1 MENENEIP
9 KTEEVK
15 ENVPQKSGVVKT
27 YAEDMANA
35 IDHVEGGMIRQIIQ
49 EQEEGQKIQ
58 ENISPESTKNRMLML
73 ISSILLISAF
83 VSLFFAFNSRGKVPT
98 VEPVKQMKNMIFVEQ
113 NKFLEIEGFSKS
125 QIIETIKN
133 EVADLQI
140 KNGGIEAIYLT
151 ENKNVVNFSRFMEL
165 MKSNVPNEVTGYTN
179 ENFMIGVYNNN
190 NDKSLFILMKVKSF
204 TDIFPGMKIWENKI
218 WSDLHDL
225 FDMELNADT
234 KYLLTKNFEDS
245 ITNNKNSRVL
255 YDIEKNKILEYVF
268 VDETSVIIISNNDAI
283 KEVMD
288 RLYSAQFGN

>member
-49 EQEEGQKIQ
+49 DQEEGQKRQ
-58 ENISPESTKNRMLML
+58 ENVSPESTKNRMLML

-98 VEPVKQMKNMIFVEQ
+98 IEPIKQMKNMIFVEQ
-113 NKFLEIEGFSKS
+113 NKFLEIEGFSKN

-133 EVADLQI
+133 EVANLQI

-165 MKSNVPNEVTGYTN
+165 MKSNVSKEVTGYTN

-190 NDKSLFILMKVKSF
+190 NDKSLFILMKIKSF

-255 YDIEKNKILEYVF
+255 YDTEKNKILEYVF
-268 VDETSVIIISNNDAI
+268 VDETSVIIISNSDAI

-288 RLYSAQFGN
+288 RLYSAQFAN

>member
-9 KTEEVK
+9 KREEAK

-49 EQEEGQKIQ
+49 DQEEGQKRQ
-58 ENISPESTKNRMLML
+58 ENVSPESTKNRMLML

-98 VEPVKQMKNMIFVEQ
+98 IEPIKQMKNMIFVEQ
-113 NKFLEIEGFSKS
+113 NKFLEIEGFSKN

-140 KNGGIEAIYLT
+140 KNGGIEAIYLI

-165 MKSNVPNEVTGYTN
+165 MKSNVSKEVTGYTN

-190 NDKSLFILMKVKSF
+190 NDKSLFILMKIKSF

-255 YDIEKNKILEYVF
+255 YDTEKNKILEYVF
-268 VDETSVIIISNNDAI
+268 VDETSVIIISNSDAI

-288 RLYSAQFGN
+288 RLYSAQFAN

>member
-49 EQEEGQKIQ
+49 EQEEGQKTQ
-58 ENISPESTKNRMLML
+58 ENASPESTKNRMLML

-98 VEPVKQMKNMIFVEQ
+98 IEPIKQMKNMIFVEQ
-113 NKFLEIEGFSKS
+113 NKFLEIEGFSKN

-165 MKSNVPNEVTGYTN
+165 MKSNVSKEVTGYTN

-190 NDKSLFILMKVKSF
+190 NDKSLFILMKIKSF

-255 YDIEKNKILEYVF
+255 YDTEKSKILEYVF

>member
-1 MENENEIP
+1 MENEIP
-9 KTEEVK
+9 KTEIPK

-49 EQEEGQKIQ
+49 EQEEGQKRK
-58 ENISPESTKNRMLML
+58 ENVSPESTKNRMLML
-73 ISSILLISAF
+73 ISSVLLISAF
-83 VSLFFAFNSRGKVPT
+83 VSLFFAFNSKGKVPT

-113 NKFLEIEGFSKS
+113 NKFLEIEGFSKT

-133 EVADLQI
+133 EVADVQL

-151 ENKNVVNFSRFMEL
+151 EGKNVVTFARFMEL
-165 MKSNVPNEVTGYTN
+165 IKSNVPSEVTGYTN
-179 ENFMIGVYNNN
+179 NNFMIGVYNNN
-190 NDKSLFILMKVKSF
+190 DEKSLFILMKVKSF

-218 WSDLHDL
+218 WGDLHDL
-225 FDMELNADT
+225 FDMELNAET
-234 KYLLTKNFEDS
+234 KYLLTKNFEDG
-245 ITNNKNSRVL
+245 IINNKNSRAL
-255 YDIEKNKILEYVF
+255 YDTEKNKILEYVF
-268 VDETSVIIISNNDAI
+268 VDETSVIIITNSNAV

>member
-1 MENENEIP
+1 MENEIP

-15 ENVPQKSGVVKT
+15 ENVPQKSGLVKT

-49 EQEEGQKIQ
+49 DQEEGQKRQ
-58 ENISPESTKNRMLML
+58 ENVSPESTKNRMLML

-98 VEPVKQMKNMIFVEQ
+98 IEPIKQMKNMIFVEQ
-113 NKFLEIEGFSKS
+113 NKFLEIEGFSKN

-133 EVADLQI
+133 EVANLQI

-165 MKSNVPNEVTGYTN
+165 MKSNVSKEVTGYTN

-190 NDKSLFILMKVKSF
+190 NDKSLFILMKIKSF

-255 YDIEKNKILEYVF
+255 YDTEKNKILEYVF
-268 VDETSVIIISNNDAI
+268 VDETSVIIISNSDAI

-288 RLYSAQFGN
+288 RLYSAQFAN

>member
-1 MENENEIP
+1 MENEIP
-9 KTEEVK
+9 KTEIPK

-49 EQEEGQKIQ
+49 EQEEGQKRK
-58 ENISPESTKNRMLML
+58 ENVSPESTKNRILML
-73 ISSILLISAF
+73 ISSVLLISAF
-83 VSLFFAFNSRGKVPT
+83 VSLFFAFNSKGKVPT

-113 NKFLEIEGFSKS
+113 NKFLEIEGFSKT

-133 EVADLQI
+133 EVADVQL

-151 ENKNVVNFSRFMEL
+151 EGKNVVTFARFMEL
-165 MKSNVPNEVTGYTN
+165 IKSNVPSEVTGYTN
-179 ENFMIGVYNNN
+179 NSFMIGVYNNN
-190 NDKSLFILMKVKSF
+190 DEKSLFILMKVKSF

-218 WSDLHDL
+218 WGDLHDL
-225 FDMELNADT
+225 FDMELNAET
-234 KYLLTKNFEDS
+234 KYLLTKNFEDG
-245 ITNNKNSRVL
+245 IINNKNSRAL
-255 YDIEKNKILEYVF
+255 YDTEKNKILEYVF
-268 VDETSVIIISNNDAI
+268 VDETSVIIITNSNAV